1 MISIRDLAVTA
12 GFLARLPGF
21 LRKPVSTAQARAILR
36 RRLERRGADFLALL
50 RRAVYAHPASP
61 YRELLQRAGCEYGDL
76 ERLVAQDGVESALR
90 TLYRSGVYLTVEEF
104 KGRRPV
110 TRHGATI
117 PVDPWQL
124 QDPDLTSHLVA
135 QSSGS
140 SGSRTPVSL
149 DLAWVAD
156 EAVNR
161 GLTLAARNG
170 RTPRLAYW
178 DVPGATLY
186 SLLGYAKCGAPP
198 LRWFS
203 PVDLATP
210 GLHPRDR
217 WSARAIR
224 WGSRL
229 AGVPLPR
236 AEHVPVDD
244 PLPIARWM
252 AGLLEAGATPLL
264 LTYSSPAVRLCQAAL
279 AAGLDLRGAELYLY
293 GEPLTSARLA
303 VIRRAG
309 AQALPLYAA
318 TETGRIGDACLAP
331 GAADDIHF
339 FHDLHALIQPG
350 ADAPRPG
357 LPPEALLLSSI
368 RPRAPL
374 VLLNV
379 SLGDQAVVEKRA
391 CGCPL
396 DALGWTTHLHTIR
409 SYEKLTAG
417 GMTFLDAD
425 VVRVLEEV
433 LPGRF
438 GGAPTDYQ
446 ILEEE
451 ADGGE
456 ARVRLLVHPAVG
468 PLDSDTVAQV
478 FLEALGAGSGPE
490 RIMGIVWRDARLLQ
504 VERRPPR
511 TTTSGKIL
519 HLLRERPP
527 SA

>member
-1 MISIRDLAVTA
+1 MIPVRDLIVTA
-12 GFLARLPGF
+12 RFLARLPAF
-21 LRKPVSTAQARAILR
+21 LRTPIPIPEARAILR
-36 RRLERRGADFLALL
+36 RRLAQREADFLTLL

-61 YRELLQRAGCEYGDL
+61 YRRLLRLAGCEYGDL
-76 ERLVAQDGVESALR
+76 ERLVGQDGVESALR
-90 TLYRSGVYLTVEEF
+90 TLYRTGVYLTVEEF

-110 TRHGATI
+110 IRNRATI

-124 QDPDLTSHLVA
+124 RNPDSTAHLLA
-135 QSSGS
+135 HSG
-140 SGSRTPVSL
+140 GSRGPRTPVPL

-156 EAVNR
+156 EAVDR
-161 GLTLAARNG
+161 GLTLAARGG
-170 RTPRLAYW
+170 RPLRLAYW
-178 DVPGATLY
+178 DVPGGTLY
-186 SLLGYAKCGAPP
+186 SLLAYAKCGAPP

-203 PVDLATP
+203 PVDPAAP
-210 GLHPRDR
+210 GLHLRYR
-217 WSARAIR
+217 WGARAVR
-224 WGSRL
+224 WGSRI

-244 PLPIARWM
+244 PLPLARWM
-252 AGLLEAGATPLL
+252 AGLVGRGEIPFL
-264 LTYSSPAVRLCQAAL
+264 LTYSSPAVRLCRAAL
-279 AAGLDLRGAELYLY
+279 AAGLNLRGAELRLY
-293 GEPLTSARLA
+293 GEPITAPRLA

-309 AQALPLYAA
+309 AEALPLYVA

-331 GAADDIHF
+331 VACDEVHL

-350 ADAPRPG
+350 ADAQPPG
-357 LPPEALLLSSI
+357 LPPQALLVSSV

-379 SLGDQAVVEKRA
+379 SLGDQAVVEERA

-396 DALGWTTHLHTIR
+396 GDLGWTTHLHTVR

-417 GMTFLDAD
+417 GMTFFDAD
-425 VVRVLEEV
+425 VIRVLEEV

-451 ADGGE
+451 ADDGQG
-456 ARVRLLVHPAVG
+456 RVRLLVHPAVG
-468 PLDSDTVAQV
+468 PLDPDTVGRV
-478 FLEALGAGSGPE
+478 FLEAIGAGSGAE

-504 VERRPPR
+504 VERLPPR
-511 TTTSGKIL
+511 TTGSGKIL
-519 HLLRERPP
+519 HLHRERPP